1 MNTSLDAVDLIKSEN
16 FTLKKRLNEEDNT
29 IKKLNTRIQKL
40 THDLKQAKLQQGV
53 PLKVTAESIKQEE
66 LIYEYEEQIKH
77 LSKLNTSL
85 KAQLLQQNYTNLGL
99 PRSNMTPY
107 ERALQNQMV
116 KSSPK
121 NATSSYSKT
130 KAKGGNEIRF
140 GNPDKLNDDA
150 DREEVAKLQDLVNL
164 LRQKLNEA
172 EAEKDIFKTELEQFK
187 TTKLADLESLLLKSD
202 VDKIALQKLLHEKQK
217 LLDDLEK
224 NYPQAKNQAQNL
236 TDTNQKLRADLES
249 TRSEL
254 KKELDLRL
262 QLEER
267 IIMLNNGQE
276 KVRSLESI
284 IQELRKENEFLKQ
297 EQARFFSSSKSGQA
311 HIEREEQIKK
321 LQEKVNDLESS
332 LSALK
337 EHEKNLKDHIKS
349 LEESLKEKEKQARH
363 DEARTIGNISSLD
376 KILGKLLK
384 TFLGEDFSDL
394 DDVLELIKLLRR
406 GKLNAGYEN
415 DHHVERMRADYI
427 RTMEELGKMKKQFP
441 SQNALNKKEK
451 NEIATA
457 TQADQLKLDSP
468 KKDSE
473 EKSRVNNQHSRLQML
488 QDKLSRSAAKDT
500 KFMLETIPEMHPYDS
515 NLDKLT
521 PGQNIIEIQ
530 ILEAKINP
538 TNFKTPTRRP
548 QVFSSRLDDYLITF
562 VTFDFLDFAPQVSC
576 FASGPNPQYKFTS
589 KFKITCDDFF
599 LEYCS
604 TARIKFE
611 LYRCIG
617 TEYDLIGFCET
628 KLKDVLTSPVSNS
641 FEKNIRAGDIRSAY
655 DHRQTIGQ
663 LSFAFKAQHPIEKT
677 YSQFIESRVA
687 RLSAGNSAYPD
698 SLRSQE
704 SNSEDAA
711 HYNTLDFNFGKAYGV
726 NLPDNTANVYI
737 MFDFSNFGDFLS
749 EASRV
754 IATGNRVFD
763 VYFEKS
769 VSIPVI
775 VDHRFYNFLQNSEVE
790 LKLIAET
797 FPESRNSFVPV
808 GTCTINFKK
817 LAHGQRLRL
826 EVPFNNGSGSL
837 KLNIGW
843 RNPLEL
849 DVKNKILE
857 KAKIKRNSKE
867 SVGTN
872 ALEEFLHHA
881 VDSKARTLEKNEPD
895 LKLED
900 ELEQRLEDLR
910 NDVFLKDEMSQTE
923 ANLPIP
929 VAKNETPTTDDEFK
943 LPLSPQIDV
952 PEETDKQSLKST
964 SNAGTLKSNGRMSL
978 AEDPLTPISIR
989 VDSITLN
996 SAEQT
1001 PYIEDLLKVLGLKRL
1016 FVSFRFLDYPLE
1028 ELESPSFAFDGSQ
1041 NMIKTNFEKEFKFTD
1056 LSQMQKLESFLASD
1070 DPTIVFSIV
1079 SEPQGDDEDQ
1089 VCIDFGLA
1097 SYHLNDFMDE
1107 VTNNEG
1113 QYELDLVPNVEDEQ
1127 VSKIVKKEDASI
1139 PFGRLNIKFSGWDL
1153 VYDLIEGE
1161 PDKEIDEQQ
1170 DVQQDLASASS
1181 QKDTLQIS
1189 NGSKL
1194 PIVRSYSK
1202 LQSKKSPTKKS
1213 RRSISFELPS
1223 KAQILERINN
1233 EARGISKTPK
1243 AVEPNSDIKKSAN
1256 IDESNIDTILGQIFT
1271 P

>member
-1 MNTSLDAVDLIKSEN
+1 MITC
-16 FTLKKRLNEEDNT
+16 
-29 IKKLNTRIQKL
+29 
-40 THDLKQAKLQQGV
+40 
-53 PLKVTAESIKQEE
+53 
-66 LIYEYEEQIKH
+66 
-77 LSKLNTSL
+77 
-85 KAQLLQQNYTNLGL
+85 
-99 PRSNMTPY
+99 RSY
-107 ERALQNQMV
+107 DYR
-116 KSSPK
+116 
-121 NATSSYSKT
+121 
-130 KAKGGNEIRF
+130 
-140 GNPDKLNDDA
+140 
-150 DREEVAKLQDLVNL
+150 QDLVNL
-164 LRQKLNEA
+164 LRLKLNEA
-172 EAEKDIFKTELEQFK
+172 EAEKDIYKTELEQFK
-187 TTKLADLESLLLKSD
+187 TTKVADLESLLLKSD
-202 VDKIALQKLLHEKQK
+202 VDKIALQKSLHEKQK

-236 TDTNQKLRADLES
+236 ADTNQKLRADLGS

-311 HIEREEQIKK
+311 YIEREEQIKK

-332 LSALK
+332 LSAAK

-349 LEESLKEKEKQARH
+349 LEESFKEKEKQDRH
-363 DEARTIGNISSLD
+363 EETSPIGNISSLD

-394 DDVLELIKLLRR
+394 DDVLELLKLLRR
-406 GKLNAGYEN
+406 RKLNAGYEN
-415 DHHVERMRADYI
+415 DHNVERMKADYI
-427 RTMEELGKMKKQFP
+427 RAMEELGKMKKQFP
-441 SQNALNKKEK
+441 SQNALNKNEK
-451 NEIATA
+451 HEIATA

-473 EKSRVNNQHSRLQML
+473 ENSRVNNQHSRLQML
-488 QDKLSRSAAKDT
+488 QDKLSSSAGKDT
-500 KFMLETIPEMHPYDS
+500 KVMLETIPEMHPYDS

-530 ILEAKINP
+530 IVEAKINP
-538 TNFKTPTRRP
+538 MNFKTPKKKSP
-548 QVFSSRLDDYLITF
+548 VFSSGLEDNLITF

-576 FASGPNPQYKFTS
+576 FASGLNPQYKFTS

-604 TARIKFE
+604 TARIRFE
-611 LYRCIG
+611 VYRCIG
-617 TEYDLIGFCET
+617 TEYDFIGFCET
-628 KLKDVLTSPVSNS
+628 KLQDVLTGQDFNS
-641 FEKNIRAGDIRSAY
+641 LGKNIRAGDLRSAY
-655 DHRQTIGQ
+655 DRSQTIGQ

-711 HYNTLDFNFGKAYGV
+711 HYNTLDFSFGKAYGV
-726 NLPDNTANVYI
+726 HLPDNTANVYI
-737 MFDFSNFGDFLS
+737 MFDFSNFGDFLC

-769 VSIPVI
+769 VSIPVK

-790 LKLIAET
+790 LKLIAERFT
-797 FPESRNSFVPV
+797 ENRNSFVPV
-808 GTCTINFKK
+808 GTCTINLNK

-826 EVPFNNGSGSL
+826 EVPLNNGSGSL
-837 KLNIGW
+837 KLNVGW
-843 RNPLEL
+843 RNTLEF
-849 DVKNKILE
+849 DVKSKILE

-867 SVGTN
+867 SVGNNTS
-872 ALEEFLHHA
+872 EEFLDHA

-900 ELEQRLEDLR
+900 DLEQRLEDLR

-929 VAKNETPTTDDEFK
+929 VAKNESPTTDDEFK

-964 SNAGTLKSNGRMSL
+964 SNAGTLKRNGRMSL
-978 AEDPLTPISIR
+978 TGDPLTPISIR
-989 VDSITLN
+989 ADSITFN
-996 SAEQT
+996 SAERT
-1001 PYIEDLLKVLGLKRL
+1001 PYIEDLLKVLGLKRF

-1028 ELESPSFAFDGSQ
+1028 ELESPSFTFDGSQ
-1041 NMIKTNFEKEFKFTD
+1041 NMITTNFEKGKTIHLHD
-1056 LSQMQKLESFLASD
+1056 LSLEFRFTELSQLQKLESFLASD

-1139 PFGRLNIKFSGWDL
+1139 PFGKLNIKFSGWDL

-1161 PDKEIDEQQ
+1161 PDTEIDEQQ
-1170 DVQQDLASASS
+1170 DVQQNLASASS
-1181 QKDTLQIS
+1181 QKDTPQPS

-1202 LQSKKSPTKKS
+1202 LQSQKSPAKKS

-1223 KAQILERINN
+1223 KAKILERINN

-1256 IDESNIDTILGQIFT
+1256 LDERNIDTLLSQVFT